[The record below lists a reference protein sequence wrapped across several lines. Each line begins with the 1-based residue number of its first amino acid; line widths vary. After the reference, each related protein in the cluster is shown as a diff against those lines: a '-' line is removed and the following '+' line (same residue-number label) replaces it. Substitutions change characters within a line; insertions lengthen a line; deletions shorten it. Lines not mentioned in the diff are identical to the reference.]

1 MGCSWA
7 FLSGVTAFRTDDY
20 FLQTAILRHTRHAL
34 LQY

>member
-7 FLSGVTAFRTDDY
+7 FLSGVTVFRTDDY
-20 FLQTAILRHTRHAL
+20 FLQTVILRHTEHAL